1 MVDTQRNFFEYIQ
14 SPMNIYLN
22 LRKMYAKKL
31 SFFLATEDLEE
42 FTVDLTTDFFVE
54 ASIFELLIIIT
65 IYFT

>member
-1 MVDTQRNFFEYIQ
+1 
-14 SPMNIYLN
+14 MNIYLN